1 MILASTRSKEK
12 LHVDWWLMN
21 HCNYNCSYCAD
32 IIKNSSIE
40 LPNIKDCCDFID
52 KLKQHA
58 VSINKNVEF
67 NITGGEVTQ
76 WTFLPDLL
84 EKIQRSGFVS
94 TIRSNASSSISE
106 WTKILEHV
114 NCVRLE
120 FHPEHQNLS
129 HFAMIVAATMKA
141 NVHCSLTINMIP
153 ERWQELEQM
162 IDKIKNLYPDLSI
175 QKKMLFSDPL
185 EKTNPLPYTEPQIK
199 QFENQ
204 SGDLIFYENG
214 ISTRTDFQTLIIHGK
229 NKFAGDHCYA
239 GLEQLI
245 IDAWG
250 RVYRGHCRQGG
261 KIGTVNKDIKFPI
274 EPVACK
280 KPTCDNGFDILATKI
295 RSS

>member
-1 MILASTRSKEK
+1 MILESIRSKER
-12 LHVDWWLMN
+12 LYVDWWLMN
-21 HCNYNCSYCAD
+21 HCNYHCSYCAD

-40 LPNIKDCCDFID
+40 LPNIRDCCGFID

-58 VSINKNVEF
+58 IVINKNVEF

-84 EKIQRSGFVS
+84 EKISVSGFVS

-106 WTKILEHV
+106 WTKILQHI
-114 NCVRLE
+114 NSVRLE
-120 FHPEHQNLS
+120 FHPQHQNLS
-129 HFAMIVAATMKA
+129 HFVIIVAARMKA
-141 NVHCSLTINMIP
+141 NGSCSLTINMIR

-162 IDKIKNLYPDLSI
+162 IDKINNLYPDLPI

-185 EKTNPLPYTEPQIK
+185 EKTNPLPYTESQIK

-214 ISTRTDFQTLIIHGK
+214 IPIRTDFQTLVIHGK
-229 NKFAGDHCYA
+229 NKFTRNHCYA
-239 GLEQLI
+239 GIEQLI

-261 KIGTVNKDIKFPI
+261 KIGIVSKDIQFPI

-280 KPTCDNGFDILATKI
+280 KPSCDNGFDVLATKI